1 MTKGRSKG
9 AVSGDLLAQELF
21 PSGLGFAARRGIGEE
36 CLVALLQVKCAVR
49 PDLVDGNEAL
59 GVAVVAQRDS
69 LAQAVEVLAFQRG
82 ADCCGRARIGL
93 PRRLGPQVHRCVRRG
108 RGVERLARAVLGLA
122 TTECGVAFGDVAN
135 GDRAQDTLRLDAGDE
150 LAKLLGT
157 RVHLPRLVGI
167 RPNVLERECAGAA
180 IKLQLGSTR
189 NSGERFEGDT
199 M

>member
-1 MTKGRSKG
+1 M
-9 AVSGDLLAQELF
+9 
-21 PSGLGFAARRGIGEE
+21 
-36 CLVALLQVKCAVR
+36 LQVKCAVR

-122 TTECGVAFGDVAN
+122 TPERGVAFGDVAAHHVMPRQVL
-135 GDRAQDTLRLDAGDE
+135 GELPPIRFGQAEKQPARAGC
-150 LAKLLGT
+150 LLVPLENARRHLT
-157 RVHLPRLVGI
+157 RVHTEHQGFVCSFEPGLLAEFGQLVNKGHQVI
-167 RPNVLERECAGAA
+167 GQRVFARDWNQAA
-180 IKLQLGSTR
+180 LQ
-189 NSGERFEGDT
+189 
-199 M
+199 